1 MNEKINKRINLNLSI
16 IKQYNDQL
24 QKENKSER
32 EFELIQKSITLIERE
47 QSFLTDLLL
56 QEQVKQLNK
65 QRANNEH

>member
-47 QSFLTDLLL
+47 QSFLTDLLQ

-65 QRANNEH
+65 QRVNNEH

>member
-47 QSFLTDLLL
+47 QSFLTDLLQ
-56 QEQVKQLNK
+56 QEQVKQFNK
-65 QRANNEH
+65 QRKV